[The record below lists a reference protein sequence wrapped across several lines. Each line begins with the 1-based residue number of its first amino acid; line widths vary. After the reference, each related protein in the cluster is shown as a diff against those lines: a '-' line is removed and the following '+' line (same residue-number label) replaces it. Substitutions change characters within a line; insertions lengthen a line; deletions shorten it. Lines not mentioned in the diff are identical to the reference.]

1 MERGGRPAADEQFLV
16 PLKKR
21 LIILMRYAISLAPPT
36 TSPLWQRGSQWLGR
50 DACNGQY
57 LPPPR
62 FRGID
67 PERFAELTRTPA
79 HHGFHATIVPPFR
92 LAERVS
98 EADLLQDLDNFAA
111 RQRPLSLAPLEIA
124 LLSNFFCLR
133 PAGHCPVLQ
142 TLAALGI
149 RAFERFR
156 APLTPGELARGK
168 AVMLSGQEKR
178 NLEIWG
184 YPYVFEE
191 FRFHF
196 TLTTRMPEGR
206 EMDLLHNA
214 LLETFTP
221 LLSGPLLIDDIC
233 LFMEADAGKPMRCL
247 YRFPFP
253 PISSEPEERTHH
265 APQLLQKNIH
275 PGYQCHSA

>member
-1 MERGGRPAADEQFLV
+1 MNNFESPF
-16 PLKKR
+16 KKR

-36 TSPLWQRGSQWLGR
+36 ASPLWQRGSQWLGR
-50 DACNGQY
+50 DAYSGQS
-57 LPPPR
+57 LPHPR
-62 FRGID
+62 FREVD

-79 HHGFHATIVPPFR
+79 HYGFHATIVPPFR
-92 LAERVS
+92 LAERVN
-98 EADLLQDLDNFAA
+98 EADLLQGLDDFAA

-133 PAGHCPVLQ
+133 PVGHFPPLQ

-156 APLTPGELARGK
+156 APLTPGELARRK

-196 TLTTRMPEGR
+196 TLTARMAEGR
-206 EMDLLHNA
+206 EMDLIHTA

-221 LLSGPLLIDDIC
+221 LLPGPLLIDDIC
-233 LFMEADAGKPMRCL
+233 LFIETDAGEPMRCL

-253 PISSEPEERTHH
+253 PTSSEPEERIHH
-265 APQLLQKNIH
+265 APQLLQKNLH
-275 PGYQCHSA
+275 PGYQCYSA